1 METLR
6 LWHQHHE
13 CNFFEAAQTSAFAR
27 QLNFMDYFTANIKV
41 KFVLKGDEP
50 E

>member
-1 METLR
+1 MGTMR

-13 CNFFEAAQTSAFAR
+13 SNFEAVQTLTLAR
-27 QLNFMDYFTANIKV
+27 QLNFMSYFTANTKV

>member
-1 METLR
+1 M
-6 LWHQHHE
+6 
-13 CNFFEAAQTSAFAR
+13 AAQTSACAW
-27 QLNFMDYFTANIKV
+27 QLNFMGYFTANTKV